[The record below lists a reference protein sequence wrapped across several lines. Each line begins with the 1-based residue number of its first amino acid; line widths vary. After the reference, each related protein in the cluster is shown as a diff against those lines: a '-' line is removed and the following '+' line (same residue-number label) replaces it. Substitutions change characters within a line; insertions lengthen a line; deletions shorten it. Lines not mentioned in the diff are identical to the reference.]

1 MNTHHLDFLGDDP
14 DGDRRDHQ
22 RRTPHPPGR
31 FLESGGIEY
40 PDRVGTPHRIST
52 LIFLA
57 LLGLV
62 LSGCGSAGERRS
74 DAETAATGFERLLRA
89 DDPTGLC
96 TALAPETRSELEE
109 SEKASCEKAISS
121 QEIPQG
127 GTTHRVD
134 VYGRQARVVLDADT
148 LFLSR
153 FPDGWKLVAAG
164 CTPRPGRPYQCTLQG
179 G

>member
-1 MNTHHLDFLGDDP
+1 M
-14 DGDRRDHQ
+14 HQ
-22 RRTPHPPGR
+22 
-31 FLESGGIEY
+31 
-40 PDRVGTPHRIST
+40 PHRISM
-52 LIFLA
+52 LMFLA

-62 LSGCGSAGERRS
+62 LSGCGSVGERRS

-96 TALAPETRSELEE
+96 TALAPETRGELER

-121 QEIPQG
+121 QKIPLG
-127 GTTHRVD
+127 GATQRVD
-134 VYGRQARVVLDADT
+134 LYGRQSRIVLAGDT
-148 LFLSR
+148 LFLSL
-153 FPDGWKLVAAG
+153 FPDGWKVVAAG